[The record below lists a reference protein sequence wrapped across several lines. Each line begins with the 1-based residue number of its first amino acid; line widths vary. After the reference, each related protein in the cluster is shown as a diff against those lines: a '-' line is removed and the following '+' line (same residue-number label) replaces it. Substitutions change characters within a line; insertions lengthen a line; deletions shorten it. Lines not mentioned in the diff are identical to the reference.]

1 MSKIVIKISPNG
13 TLNNYIVP
21 LRKDTGLGITDIK
34 NKIENEDWF
43 AETDANDID
52 DMQSLKELVD
62 NLLELGAKVKIFESD
77 EYGEGIF
84 DYQEISHQK
93 FINHMKR
100 LKEIME
106 ELQDYDDR
114 LVDTST

>member
-1 MSKIVIKISPNG
+1 MSKMAIKISTNG
-13 TLNNYIVP
+13 SFSKCVVP

-34 NKIENEDWF
+34 NKIENKDFF

-52 DMQSLKELVD
+52 EMENLKGLVD
-62 NLLELGAKVKIFESD
+62 ILLELGAEVKIFDSD

-84 DYQEISHQK
+84 DYQEISYDE
-93 FINHMKR
+93 FINNIDR

-106 ELQDYDDR
+106 KLQDYNDALSDE
-114 LVDTST
+114 V